1 MTADRVISAQREGRC
16 ACRDRS
22 DDDAVGVKKAIDLI
36 GTGDTIQ
43 DAVSEALDRAR
54 LSLEGITTFEVRRIT
69 GVVDGSSAAYE
80 VQLRIWFTL
89 LERMHG

>member
-1 MTADRVISAQREGRC
+1 M
-16 ACRDRS
+16 
-22 DDDAVGVKKAIDLI
+22 GVKKAIDLI

-43 DAVSEALDRAR
+43 EAVTEALDRAR
-54 LSLEGITTFEVRRIT
+54 LSLEGITSFEVRRIT
-69 GVVDGSSAAYE
+69 GVVDGSTAAYE